1 MRTPQLIGLIVL
13 SLIWGASFMFI
24 KVMLEEM
31 GPVAVAWLR
40 LGGGSLLLLV
50 VAARKLRSLSVKRL
64 GDLLVLGALSS
75 AIPFM
80 LIPWGEVRI
89 DSSLAAILNAAMPLF
104 VVPLAHIALVDE
116 RMTRLRTAGIALGF
130 AGVVVVIGPDLLDI
144 AKSSTQG
151 QLAVVLASAS
161 YAAGAVW
168 TRRRMLGIDWT
179 VLATGQ
185 LVAAFLLVTPLLF
198 AFESPPA
205 LLDLSSRVQLAA
217 LGLALLSSGIAFLI
231 YFWLLATVSATHAAL
246 VTYLAPVA
254 ALFWGWLVLSEGI
267 TLAAAPGLALI
278 IAGVYLV
285 TRVPAGAAA
294 TSTTPRSTSEA

>member
-1 MRTPQLIGLIVL
+1 MRTPQLIGLIAL

-31 GPVAVAWLR
+31 GPVAVAWVR

-50 VAARKLRSLSVKRL
+50 VAAPRLRSLSVRRL

-116 RMTRLRTAGIALGF
+116 RMTRLRTAGIAVGF
-130 AGVVVVIGPDLLDI
+130 AGVVVVIGSDLLDI
-144 AKSSTQG
+144 ARSSTQG

-168 TRRRMLGIDWT
+168 TRRRMLGIDPT
-179 VLATGQ
+179 VLSAGQ
-185 LVAAFLLVTPLLF
+185 GVAAFLLVTPLLF
-198 AFESPPA
+198 AFESAPP
-205 LLDLSSRVQLAA
+205 LLDLPSRVQLAT
-217 LGLALLSSGIAFLI
+217 LGLALLSSGVAVPI
-231 YFWLLATVSATHAAL
+231 YFWLVATVSATHAAL
-246 VTYLAPVA
+246 VTYLAPIA

-267 TLAAAPGLALI
+267 AFAAVPGLVLI

-285 TRVPAGAAA
+285 TRAPAGAVAA
-294 TSTTPRSTSEA
+294 SPTPRSTLEL